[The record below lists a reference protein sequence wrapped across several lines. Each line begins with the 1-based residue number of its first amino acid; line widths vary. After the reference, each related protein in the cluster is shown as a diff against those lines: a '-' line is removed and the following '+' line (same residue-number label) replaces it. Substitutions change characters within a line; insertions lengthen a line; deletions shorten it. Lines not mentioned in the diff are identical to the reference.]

1 MNTVNIIIIGL
12 LFLSPI
18 IYIPLIINKKQRGGR
33 EYVWYTIMFLLGL
46 KQILIYLIIILALKI
61 PI

>member
-18 IYIPLIINKKQRGGR
+18 IYIPLIINKKQRVGR

-46 KQILIYLIIILALKI
+46 MQILIYLIIILALKI